1 MNEFSTEGGRLFFVA
16 VEGGGQTLQD
26 TMVAAPLYLR
36 TLEEQFENAQQLRAC
51 FWAWRDH
58 APKGLETLSEPQRN
72 QVKKWLAAH
81 HAADRVARPFL
92 SNPVAM
98 SFALRVSHK
107 G

>member
-1 MNEFSTEGGRLFFVA
+1 MNEFSTEGGRLFSVA

-26 TMVAAPLYLR
+26 TMVAAPVYLR
-36 TLEEQFENAQQLRAC
+36 TIEEQFESVQQLCSC

-58 APKGLETLSEPQRN
+58 APKGLGTLSEPQKN

-92 SNPVAM
+92 SNPVEM
-98 SFALRVSHK
+98 SFALRVSQK
-107 G
+107 R